1 MNAVLLIDFGS
12 TYTKLTAVDI
22 DNDEILAVA
31 SSETTVKT
39 NIMDGFYKAFEVIK
53 AKTCDLDI
61 EYVEKLACSSA
72 AGGLK
77 MISIGLV
84 QSLTSEAAKRAAL
97 GAGSKVYRTYSHEL
111 SAREISKIIEEKPD
125 IILLAGGT
133 DGGNKDCIIKNA
145 EALSGKIGDIPVVV
159 SGNKNAVDDIENIF
173 EENGIYFKITDN
185 VMPRL
190 NILNV
195 EPAREAIRTVFM
207 EKIIEAK
214 GLGEAEKEIDN
225 IMMPTPTAVLK
236 AVNLLADGTNE
247 EEGIGEI
254 LVVDIGGATTDV
266 HSISKGEPT
275 KSGVVF
281 KGLQEPY
288 AKRTVEGDLG
298 MRESASSLYES
309 AGFVKMKKFMAD
321 ESIDIKEKCEY
332 LSRNTGKIPKTEEEK
347 EVDETICTTAVG
359 LAIERHIGRV
369 ATEYSPMGVIYSQEG
384 KDLSETRYV
393 LGTGGAIVKSRNPV
407 KILKSG
413 MESIKDPKYLKPS
426 KPEYL
431 LDKDYILSAMG
442 LLSESYPNKAL
453 KILKKHIVILDNEI
467 NKNIKLN

>member
-1 MNAVLLIDFGS
+1 MKAVLLIDFGS
-12 TYTKLTAVDI
+12 TYTKLTSVDVEK
-22 DNDEILAVA
+22 DEIIAVA

-39 NIMDGFYKAFEVIK
+39 NIMDGFHKAFEIIK
-53 AKTCDLDI
+53 RQTGDLDI

-84 QSLTSEAAKRAAL
+84 ESLTSEAAKRAAL
-97 GAGSKVYRTYSHEL
+97 GAGSKVYRTYSNEL
-111 SAREISKIIEEKPD
+111 STREIKSILEERPD

-133 DGGNKDCIIKNA
+133 DGGNKDCIIRNA
-145 EALSGKIGDIPVVV
+145 ESLSGKIGDIPVVV
-159 SGNKNAVDDIENIF
+159 SGNKNAVDDIENVF
-173 EENGIYFKITDN
+173 NENRIYYKITEN

-190 NILNV
+190 NVLNV
-195 EPAREAIRTVFM
+195 EPAREAIRSVFM

-214 GLGEAEKEIDN
+214 GLGEAEKEINN

-266 HSISKGEPT
+266 HSISRGEPT
-275 KSGVVF
+275 KTGVVF

-298 MRESASSLYES
+298 MRESAISLYES

-321 ESIDIKEKCEY
+321 ELIDIRGRCKY
-332 LSRNTGKIPKTEEEK
+332 LSMNTGQIPLTEEDLA
-347 EVDETICTTAVG
+347 VDETICTTAVSM
-359 LAIERHIGRV
+359 AIERHIGSI
-369 ATEYSPMGVIYSQEG
+369 AAEYSPMGVIYSQEG
-384 KDLSETRYV
+384 KDLTETVYV
-393 LGTGGAIVKSRNPV
+393 LGTGGAIVKSRNPG

-413 MESIKDPKYLKPS
+413 LESIEDPKYLKPG

-442 LLSESYPNKAL
+442 LLSERYPNKAL
-453 KILKKHIVILDNEI
+453 KILKKHIVSIG
-467 NKNIKLN
+467 

>member
-1 MNAVLLIDFGS
+1 MKAVLLIDFGS
-12 TYTKLTAVDI
+12 TYTKLTTVDME
-22 DNDEILAVA
+22 NDEIIGLA
-31 SSETTVKT
+31 SSETTVDT
-39 NIMDGFYKAFEVIK
+39 NIMDGFYKAFKKIERQTEGIN
-53 AKTCDLDI
+53 I

-84 QSLTSEAAKRAAL
+84 ESLTSEAAKRAAL
-97 GAGSKVYRTYSHEL
+97 GAGSKVYKTYSHEL
-111 SAREISKIIEEKPD
+111 SVREIKSIVEEKPD

-133 DGGNKDCIIKNA
+133 DGGNKNCIIKNA
-145 EALSGKIGDIPVVV
+145 EALSGKIGEIPVVV
-159 SGNKNAVDDIENIF
+159 SGNKNAVDDIEDIF
-173 EENGIYFKITDN
+173 DESGTYYKITDN

-195 EPAREAIRTVFM
+195 EPAREAIRDVFM
-207 EKIIEAK
+207 EKIIDAK
-214 GLGEAEKEIDN
+214 GLGQAEKEIDN

-298 MRESASSLYES
+298 MRESAISLYES

-321 ESIDIKEKCEY
+321 ESIDIKERCQY
-332 LSRNTGKIPKTEEEK
+332 LSRNRGVIPYTEEEMA
-347 EVDETICTTAVG
+347 VDETICTTAVG
-359 LAIERHIGRV
+359 MAIERHIGKV
-369 ATEYSPMGVIYSQEG
+369 AAEYSPMGVIYSQEG
-384 KDLSETRYV
+384 KDLTETGYV
-393 LGTGGAIVKSRNPV
+393 LGTGGAIVNSRNPV
-407 KILKSG
+407 RILKAG
-413 MESIKDPKYLKPS
+413 LDSIEDAKYLKPG

-431 LDKDYILSAMG
+431 LDRDYILSAMG
-442 LLSESYPNKAL
+442 LLSEKYPNKAL
-453 KILKKHIVILDNEI
+453 RILKKHVV
-467 NKNIKLN
+467 NIGT

>member
-1 MNAVLLIDFGS
+1 MKAVLLIDFGS
-12 TYTKLTAVDI
+12 TYTKMTAVDI
-22 DNDEILAVA
+22 DNDEIIAVA
-31 SSETTVKT
+31 SSETTVDT
-39 NIMDGFYKAFEVIK
+39 NIMEGYYKAFEKIEK
-53 AKTCDLDI
+53 QTEDTEI

-84 QSLTSEAAKRAAL
+84 QNLTSEAAKRAAL
-97 GAGSKVYRTYSHEL
+97 GAGSKVYKTYSHEL
-111 SAREISKIIEEKPD
+111 SCREIKDIVEEKPD

-133 DGGNKDCIIKNA
+133 DGGNKSCIVKNA
-145 EALSGKIGDIPVVV
+145 ELLSGEIGDIPIVL
-159 SGNKNAVDDIENIF
+159 SGNKNAVDHIENVF
-173 EENGIYFKITDN
+173 DEKGIYYKITEN

-190 NILNV
+190 NVLNV
-195 EPAREAIRTVFM
+195 EPAREAIRDVFM
-207 EKIIEAK
+207 EKIIDAK

-266 HSISKGEPT
+266 HSISKGYPT

-298 MRESASSLYES
+298 MRESAISLYES
-309 AGFVKMKKFMAD
+309 AGFVKMKKFM
-321 ESIDIKEKCEY
+321 EGECIDIKKRCEY
-332 LSRNTGKIPKTEEEK
+332 LSRNRGLIPQTEEDMI
-347 EVDETICTTAVG
+347 VDETICTTAVG
-359 LAIERHIGRV
+359 MAIERHIGV
-369 ATEYSPMGVIYSQEG
+369 MTAEYTPMGVVYSQEG
-384 KDLSETRYV
+384 KDLTETGYV
-393 LGTGGAIVKSRNPV
+393 LGTGGAIVKSRNPG
-407 KILKSG
+407 KILRSG
-413 MESIKDPKYLKPS
+413 LESIGDQKYLKPE

-431 LDKDYILSAMG
+431 LDRDYILSAMG
-442 LLSESYPNKAL
+442 LLSERYPNKAL
-453 KILKKHIVILDNEI
+453 KLLKKHIV
-467 NKNIKLN
+467 NIG

>member
-1 MNAVLLIDFGS
+1 MKAVLLIDFGS
-12 TYTKLTAVDI
+12 TYTKLTTVDMEK
-22 DNDEILAVA
+22 DEIIGLA
-31 SSETTVKT
+31 SSETTVDT
-39 NIMDGFYKAFEVIK
+39 NIMDGFYKAFKKIERQTEGIN
-53 AKTCDLDI
+53 I

-84 QSLTSEAAKRAAL
+84 ESLTSEAAKRAAL
-97 GAGSKVYRTYSHEL
+97 GAGSKVYKTYSHEL
-111 SAREISKIIEEKPD
+111 SVREIKSIVEEKPD

-133 DGGNKDCIIKNA
+133 DGGNKNCIIKNA
-145 EALSGKIGDIPVVV
+145 EALSGKIGEIPVVV
-159 SGNKNAVDDIENIF
+159 SGNKNAVDDIEDIF
-173 EENGIYFKITDN
+173 DESGTYYKITDN

-195 EPAREAIRTVFM
+195 EPAREAIRDVFM
-207 EKIIEAK
+207 EKIIDAK
-214 GLGEAEKEIDN
+214 GLGQAEKEIDN

-298 MRESASSLYES
+298 MRESAISLYES

-321 ESIDIKEKCEY
+321 ESIDIKERCQY
-332 LSRNTGKIPKTEEEK
+332 LSRNRGVIPYTEEEMA
-347 EVDETICTTAVG
+347 VDETICTTAVG
-359 LAIERHIGRV
+359 MAIERHIGKV
-369 ATEYSPMGVIYSQEG
+369 AAEYSPMGVIYSQEG
-384 KDLSETRYV
+384 KDLTETGYV
-393 LGTGGAIVKSRNPV
+393 LGTGGAIVNSRNPV
-407 KILKSG
+407 RILKAG
-413 MESIKDPKYLKPS
+413 LDSIEDAKYLKPG

-431 LDKDYILSAMG
+431 LDRDYILSAMG
-442 LLSESYPNKAL
+442 LLSEKYPNKAL
-453 KILKKHIVILDNEI
+453 RILKKHVV
-467 NKNIKLN
+467 NIGT

>member
-1 MNAVLLIDFGS
+1 MKAVLLIDFGS
-12 TYTKLTAVDI
+12 TYTKLTTVDME
-22 DNDEILAVA
+22 NDEIIGLA
-31 SSETTVKT
+31 SSETTVDT
-39 NIMDGFYKAFEVIK
+39 NIMDGFYKAFKKIERQTEGIN
-53 AKTCDLDI
+53 I

-84 QSLTSEAAKRAAL
+84 ESLTSEAAKRAAL
-97 GAGSKVYRTYSHEL
+97 GAGSKVYKTYSHEL
-111 SAREISKIIEEKPD
+111 SVREIKSIVEEKPD

-133 DGGNKDCIIKNA
+133 DGGNKNCIIKNA
-145 EALSGKIGDIPVVV
+145 EALSGKIGEIPVVV
-159 SGNKNAVDDIENIF
+159 SGNKNAVDDIEDIF
-173 EENGIYFKITDN
+173 DESGTYYKITDN

-195 EPAREAIRTVFM
+195 EPAREAIRDVFM
-207 EKIIEAK
+207 EKIIDAK
-214 GLGEAEKEIDN
+214 GLGQAEKEIDN

-298 MRESASSLYES
+298 MRESAISLYES

-321 ESIDIKEKCEY
+321 ESIDIKERCQY
-332 LSRNTGKIPKTEEEK
+332 LSRNRGVIPYTEEEMA
-347 EVDETICTTAVG
+347 VDETICTTAVG
-359 LAIERHIGRV
+359 MAIERHIGKV
-369 ATEYSPMGVIYSQEG
+369 AAEYSPMGVIYSQEG
-384 KDLSETRYV
+384 KDLTETGYV
-393 LGTGGAIVKSRNPV
+393 LGTGGAIVNSRNPV
-407 KILKSG
+407 RILKAG
-413 MESIKDPKYLKPS
+413 LDSIEDEKYLKPG

-431 LDKDYILSAMG
+431 LDRDYILSAMG
-442 LLSESYPNKAL
+442 LLSEKYPNKAL
-453 KILKKHIVILDNEI
+453 RILKKHVV
-467 NKNIKLN
+467 NIGT